1 MEIKPIKKTK
11 KELELEI
18 IGEDETLLNP
28 IKQRLLEEDEVEYAE
43 YFIEHPLIGKP
54 KLYLK
59 TKKENPNPIEVLKKT
74 LKSLEKD
81 VNTLLK
87 ELNEKLKKK

>member
-28 IKQRLLEEDEVEYAE
+28 IKQRLLEENEVEYAE
-43 YFIEHPLIGKP
+43 YFIDHPLIGKP

-59 TKKENPNPIEVLKKT
+59 TKKENPIEVLKKT
-74 LKSLEKD
+74 VKSLEKD
-81 VNTLLK
+81 VNTMLK

>member
-1 MEIKPIKKTK
+1 MEINTIKKTK

-28 IKQRLLEEDEVEYAE
+28 IKQRLLEENEVEYAE
-43 YFIEHPLIGKP
+43 YFIDHPLTGKP
-54 KLYLK
+54 RLYIK
-59 TKKENPNPIEVLKKT
+59 TRKEDPLDVLKKT

-81 VNTLLK
+81 VSKLTK